1 MLEGGDGM
9 TDNQIREEAYRLFYA
24 LNPELLP
31 YHFPEDYPLDGE
43 RTGEGGKNECQCQE
57 K

>member
-1 MLEGGDGM
+1 M
-9 TDNQIREEAYRLFYA
+9 TDDEKERIREDAYRLFYA

-43 RTGEGGKNECQCQE
+43 REMAGKLQRNT
-57 K
+57 